1 MRVDVLTLFT
11 AMFDGPL
18 NESILK
24 RAQADG
30 RLDAHVHDIRAYA
43 TDKHRTCDDTPF
55 GGGAGMV
62 MKLAPLA
69 DAIEHVSATAI
80 EAPHVIY
87 LTPDGTTLTQAIAHE
102 LSTKPRLMLI
112 CGHYEGIDE
121 RVRERYVHQE
131 ISIGDYVL
139 TGGELAAMVVIDAVA
154 RLLDGVISAD
164 SLAEESHSD
173 SLLEYPHYTRPA
185 VWNELPVPDVLRS
198 GNHAAIARWRREQR
212 LARTYARRP
221 DMLTQAT
228 LDKHDRAYLRS
239 LGWIDPHGDTPT
251 PRGGKPPRSS

>member
-11 AMFDGPL
+11 AMFAGPL

-30 RLDAHVHDIRAYA
+30 RLAAHIHDIRAYA

-69 DAIEHVSATAI
+69 DAIEQVTAAAP

-87 LTPDGTTLTQAIAHE
+87 LTPDGTTLTQAIAQE
-102 LSTKPRLMLI
+102 LRSKPRLMLI

-121 RVRERYVHQE
+121 RVRERYIVYAPMHGNLRRLKVHP
-131 ISIGDYVL
+131 G
-139 TGGELAAMVVIDAVA
+139 DAVS
-154 RLLDGVISAD
+154 RRGDPIVILDPSDSELLDPKTKLVAIMMVQTPGQSRTGD
-164 SLAEESHSD
+164 FE
-173 SLLEYPHYTRPA
+173 TA
-185 VWNELPVPDVLRS
+185 V
-198 GNHAAIARWRREQR
+198 
-212 LARTYARRP
+212 
-221 DMLTQAT
+221 MQAV
-228 LDKHDRAYLRS
+228 S
-239 LGWIDPHGDTPT
+239 P
-251 PRGGKPPRSS
+251 

>member
-11 AMFDGPL
+11 AMFAGPL

-30 RLDAHVHDIRAYA
+30 RLAAHIHDIRAYA

-69 DAIEHVSATAI
+69 DAIEQVTAAAP

-87 LTPDGTTLTQAIAHE
+87 LTPDGTTLTQAIAQE
-102 LSTKPRLMLI
+102 LRSKPRLMLI

-121 RVRERYVHQE
+121 RVRERYIHQE
-131 ISIGDYVL
+131 LSIGDYVL

-154 RLLDGVISAD
+154 RLLDGVISPD

-185 VWNELPVPDVLRS
+185 VWNDVPVPAVLRS

-221 DMLTQAT
+221 DMLAHAT
-228 LDKHDRAYLRS
+228 LDKHDRAYLRG
-239 LGWIDPHGDTPT
+239 LGWHDPQWTEHP
-251 PRGGKPPRSS
+251 PRRGKPPQSP